1 MAKEEEVHISLV
13 KHYRACLD
21 EKYEVAEM
29 WLLRD
34 LKYIDGKEAETVSS
48 FNFAFLRSNK
58 KNKKIKTVNRSFA
71 YELYN
76 DSHKYTNGCIF

>member
-34 LKYIDGKEAETVSS
+34 LKFIDGKEAETVSS
-48 FNFAFLRSNK
+48 FNFAF
-58 KNKKIKTVNRSFA
+58 F
-71 YELYN
+71 
-76 DSHKYTNGCIF
+76 